1 MNKENKKDS
10 LEYELISDESKYDY
24 HKMSNSQIEKIKDTQ
39 ELIQE
44 QWVKPLEK
52 ALEAVREIM
61 KPLTIFI
68 ASKIKTYTP
77 YFQELAEALEQAKAN
92 PNSFLN
98 WFIYS
103 EKLSEF
109 LWTIPFEI
117 SAEEMKDIFEQINSE
132 EEFDIFMNKYF
143 DNKKVEKLFDTLNK
157 CMPVKHRTIFKQIQK
172 AFYNKSYALANAG
185 ILSIIDELCT
195 YFLINKGCVKRKGM
209 FKPIIENLEEN
220 IDDRMLV
227 LEVMILSNNIDIIY
241 EDISFTQKIVINTN
255 KKTRRNPC
263 QHGQAFS
270 NRKIDTLMLLN
281 TMYYLLF
288 FRTELKQ
295 YKGKLA
301 VKGKTFYLASTEER
315 RAIKEKIKSNNIH
328 AEEKMLKN

>member
-1 MNKENKKDS
+1 
-10 LEYELISDESKYDY
+10 
-24 HKMSNSQIEKIKDTQ
+24 
-39 ELIQE
+39 
-44 QWVKPLEK
+44 
-52 ALEAVREIM
+52 
-61 KPLTIFI
+61 
-68 ASKIKTYTP
+68 
-77 YFQELAEALEQAKAN
+77 
-92 PNSFLN
+92 
-98 WFIYS
+98 
-103 EKLSEF
+103 
-109 LWTIPFEI
+109 
-117 SAEEMKDIFEQINSE
+117 
-132 EEFDIFMNKYF
+132 
-143 DNKKVEKLFDTLNK
+143 
-157 CMPVKHRTIFKQIQK
+157 
-172 AFYNKSYALANAG
+172 
-185 ILSIIDELCT
+185 
-195 YFLINKGCVKRKGM
+195 M
-209 FKPIIENLEEN
+209 FKPIIENLDEN

-315 RAIKEKIKSNNIH
+315 REIKKKIKSNNTRIDR
-328 AEEKMLKN
+328 KMLKN